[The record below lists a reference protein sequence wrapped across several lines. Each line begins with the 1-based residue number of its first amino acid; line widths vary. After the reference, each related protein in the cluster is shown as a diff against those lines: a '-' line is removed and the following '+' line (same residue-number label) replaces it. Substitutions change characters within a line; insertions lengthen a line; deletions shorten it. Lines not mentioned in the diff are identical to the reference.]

1 MKRRRTN
8 PPEGSVP
15 SAALTA
21 LQNASQGLLYP
32 SDSDEPFTAFI
43 WGKAVGALDAETAR
57 RLAGADPEAPV
68 RERTLAEFFT
78 NLTDDAAPDADK
90 YKALQKVVGE
100 QLAAAKVFRFGD
112 VDIDIY
118 VVGETRDG
126 NWAGLKT
133 KAVES

>member
-1 MKRRRTN
+1 M
-8 PPEGSVP
+8 P

-32 SDSDEPFTAFI
+32 SDSDEPFTAFT
-43 WGKAVGALDAETAR
+43 WGTAAGALDAETVR
-57 RLAGADPEAPV
+57 RLAGANARAPV

-78 NLTDDAAPDADK
+78 NLTDEAAPDADR

-100 QLAAAKVFRFGD
+100 QLADAKVFRFGD

-118 VVGETRDG
+118 IVGKTRDG